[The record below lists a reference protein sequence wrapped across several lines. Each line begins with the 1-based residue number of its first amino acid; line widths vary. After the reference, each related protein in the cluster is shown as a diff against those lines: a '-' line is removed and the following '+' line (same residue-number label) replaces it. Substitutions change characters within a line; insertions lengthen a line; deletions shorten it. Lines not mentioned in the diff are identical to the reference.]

1 MAMILNLELLRDAV
15 TIFQGIL
22 IEAIPFLLLG
32 VIASAFV
39 HIYVK
44 SETLIKLIPQSRWG
58 SILVGPMMGF
68 LFPVC
73 ECGNIPLA
81 RRMIKKGIPIHTVVA
96 FLFAAPVF
104 NPVVI
109 LATYAAFANQPMV
122 VVWRVVLSLI
132 IAMIVS
138 WAVSWVKNKEELL
151 TPGMLEVKDDH
162 QDCECKPNIKT
173 KEKKFSAFTSSIV
186 REFLELGALL
196 VLGALIASFTQAL
209 IPREWIAELGQ
220 GPIMSIVAMMLM
232 AALISI
238 CSNVDA
244 FFVLSY
250 VNTFSMGSI
259 MAFLVFG
266 PMIDIKVFIMLPKI
280 FRLKVIIYITILI
293 AQLVFFFTA
302 FYNLHLS

>member
-1 MAMILNLELLRDAV
+1 MSFDPALLRDAV

-39 HIYVK
+39 HVYVK
-44 SETLIKLIPQSRWG
+44 SETILRFIPKSRFG

-81 RRMIKKGIPIHTVVA
+81 RRMINKGVPIHTVVS

-109 LATYAAFANQPMV
+109 LATYAAFSNQPMV

-138 WAVSWVKNKEELL
+138 AVISLVKSKEELL
-151 TPGMLEVKDDH
+151 SSAMLNDKTNHEA
-162 QDCECKPNIKT
+162 CECDPNSRV
-173 KEKKFSAFTSSIV
+173 KKKRFTAFTSNMTT
-186 REFLELGALL
+186 EFLELGALL
-196 VLGALIASFTQAL
+196 ILGALIASFSQVL
-209 IPREWIAELGQ
+209 IPREWIASLGQ
-220 GPIMSIVAMMLM
+220 GPIMSIIAMMLM

-244 FFVLSY
+244 FFALSY

-266 PMIDIKVFIMLPKI
+266 PMIDIKVFVMLPKI
-280 FRLKVIIYITILI
+280 FRLKAIILITILI
-293 AQLVFFFTA
+293 AQLVFLFTA
-302 FYNLHLS
+302 FYNLNLS

>member
-1 MAMILNLELLRDAV
+1 MNFDPALLRDGV

-39 HIYVK
+39 HVYIK
-44 SETLIKLIPQSRWG
+44 SETLLRFIPKSRWG
-58 SILVGPMMGF
+58 SIIVGPIMGF

-81 RRMIKKGIPIHTVVA
+81 RRMINKGLPIHTVVA

-109 LATYAAFANQPMV
+109 LATYAAFSNQPMV
-122 VVWRVVLSLI
+122 VVWRVVLSLL

-138 WAVSWVKNKEELL
+138 GAVSLVKNREELL
-151 TPGMLEVKDDH
+151 SPAMLTEKAAH
-162 QDCECKPNIKT
+162 EDCQCELDPKT
-173 KEKKFSAFTSSIV
+173 KQKRFAAFSSNMVT
-186 REFLELGALL
+186 EFLELGALL
-196 VLGALIASFTQAL
+196 ILGAFIASFSQVL

-220 GPIMSIVAMMLM
+220 GPIMSIIAMMLM

-244 FFVLSY
+244 FFALSY

-259 MAFLVFG
+259 MAFLIFG
-266 PMIDIKVFIMLPKI
+266 PMIDIKVFVMLPKI
-280 FRLKVIIYITILI
+280 FRLKAIIFITILI
-293 AQLVFFFTA
+293 AQLVFLFTA
-302 FYNLHLS
+302 FYNLNLS